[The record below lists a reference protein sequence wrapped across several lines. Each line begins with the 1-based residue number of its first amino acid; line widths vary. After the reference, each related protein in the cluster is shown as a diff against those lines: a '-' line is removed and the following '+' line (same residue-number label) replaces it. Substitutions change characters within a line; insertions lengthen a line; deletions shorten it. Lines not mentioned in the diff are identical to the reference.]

1 MRVTVVKIDEDFSQV
16 DAMWHASNSARARA
30 MRLGSYVVNRFHGRP
45 NESSRGGVV
54 WISEVLSVPATV
66 RIPDLPYVVVQR
78 LKDSSDAWV
87 KRARPGTYATPQC
100 PVRKITKGIQMA
112 I

>member
-87 KRARPGTYATPQC
+87 NS
-100 PVRKITKGIQMA
+100 PVTKSRFSA
-112 I
+112 